1 MCVYIYVS
9 IYVLCKMYMSLIIM
23 YIYIHIHTV
32 NADRDV
38 YNIFSSYIVS
48 VVFRYMSENMDV
60 VFSSSILKII
70 IALQY
75 HPGNNKIEED
85 K

>member
-1 MCVYIYVS
+1 
-9 IYVLCKMYMSLIIM
+9 MYMSLIIM

-48 VVFRYMSENMDV
+48 VVSRYMRICTYMYENMDV

-70 IALQY
+70 LALQY
-75 HPGNNKIEED
+75 HPGNKIEED

>member
-48 VVFRYMSENMDV
+48 VVFRIMNMDV

-75 HPGNNKIEED
+75 HPGNKIEED

>member
-9 IYVLCKMYMSLIIM
+9 IHVLCKMYMSLIIM

-48 VVFRYMSENMDV
+48 VVPGIQVYENMDV

-75 HPGNNKIEED
+75 HPGNKIEED